1 METKKTLLIIA
12 FSFLLSHL
20 SAQTVVKMDMPPQAD
35 QPLKVVAL
43 FDEEIPEGIPVVLG
57 LMGYDVAGGMTPYN
71 YEWLLNGEIA
81 STSDVVIFTPEK
93 GDNLS
98 LNVIDNNKCK
108 ATTSFNLKVAS
119 LRQNPDTEKIEG
131 INIYPTVV
139 QNSIQVEFDP
149 VTGMQA
155 LVRIFDMQGKVVHQ
169 KIAPQSI
176 EMNVNLSAGTYF
188 ISVRI
193 GDQHKVEKIIAQ

>member
-1 METKKTLLIIA
+1 MGTIKFFLIFA
-12 FSFLLSHL
+12 FALALSYS

-57 LMGYDVAGGMTPYN
+57 LMGYDVEGGITPFQ
-71 YEWLLNGEIA
+71 YEWMLNGEIA
-81 STSDVVIFTPEK
+81 STSDVVIFTPSK
-93 GDNLS
+93 GDDLS

-119 LRQNPDTEKIEG
+119 LRQNPDKEGFEG
-131 INIYPTVV
+131 INIYPTVI
-139 QNSIQVEFDP
+139 QNFINVAFEP
-149 VTGMQA
+149 IPGKLA

-169 KIAPQSI
+169 EVSPQSI
-176 EMNVNLSAGTYF
+176 ELNVNLSAGTYF

-193 GDQHKVEKIIAQ
+193 GNLHKVEKIIAQ

>member
-93 GDNLS
+93 GDDLS
-98 LNVIDNNKCK
+98 LNVIDNNKCR